1 MSAPKGY
8 FEFEGKLMT
17 ASAVKH
23 KFMVFYSVVT
33 IRKGLLAGAQDLKT
47 LCIVCDA
54 LKKEARSK
62 AAIAAYKASQKSI
75 ERKNWE
81 VPAHDYTSSD
91 RAFLSWRG
99 PADGR
104 LYGMVGVAG

>member
-8 FEFEGKLMT
+8 YEFEGQLMT
-17 ASAVKH
+17 ASAIKH
-23 KFMVFYSVVT
+23 KFIVSYSVVT
-33 IRKGLLAGAQDLKT
+33 IRKGLMAGAQDVKT

-75 ERKNWE
+75 ECKNWE
-81 VPAHDYTSSD
+81 IPAHDYTQAD
-91 RAFLSWRG
+91 RALMSWRG

-104 LYGMVGVAG
+104 LFGMVGL